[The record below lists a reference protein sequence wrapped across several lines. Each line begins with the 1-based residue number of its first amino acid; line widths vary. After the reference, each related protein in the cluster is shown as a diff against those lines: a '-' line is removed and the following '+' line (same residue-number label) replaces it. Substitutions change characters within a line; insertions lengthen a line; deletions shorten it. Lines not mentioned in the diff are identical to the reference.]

1 MTESKFSEAAG
12 EISISEG
19 DMLRLVDAIKN
30 GGTVQDFMEANPEI
44 SKQDV
49 LSMLQAMIPETTG
62 LGFGEKEDLQ
72 LALLDATYFREVLA
86 EYYRTGVMLTW
97 YHWLEMPVENLP
109 WAQVKAGDREFNL
122 QEIRDNFVGPKSI
135 PDNVRKHLK
144 QISTIAIKESYQI
157 SFFRLL
163 EESREGED
171 APPSIKQ
178 VIAELDKPENKE
190 LIDRLSGNAE
200 ANINNIKQQAKN
212 LWDKHGRSAYIFRNS
227 LIHGRA
233 LMTDP
238 DSKVWKE
245 NVENEESS
253 RDFYATLDG
262 LYTILEYISKT
273 CFAAEKPLP
282 KFDELW
288 ESLFNDKPFGSEV
301 WCFDGVKYPFKLLG
315 AQFPKRVLPTD

>member
-1 MTESKFSEAAG
+1 MTESKFSEASG
-12 EISISEG
+12 ELSISEG

-30 GGTVQDFMEANPEI
+30 GGTVQDFIEANPEI
-44 SKQDV
+44 SEKDV
-49 LSMLQAMIPETTG
+49 LSMLQAMTPETDG

-97 YHWLEMPVENLP
+97 YHWLEMPVQNLP
-109 WAQVKAGDREFNL
+109 WVQVKAGDHKFNL
-122 QEIRDNFVGPKSI
+122 QEIRDSFVGPKSI
-135 PDNVRKHLK
+135 PDNVRKHLM
-144 QISTIAIKESYQI
+144 QISTVAIKESYQM

-163 EESREGED
+163 EESRDGED

-178 VIAELDKPENKE
+178 VITELEKPENKE
-190 LIDRLSGNAE
+190 LVNRLSGNAE
-200 ANINNIKQQAKN
+200 ANIKSIKQQAKH
-212 LWDKHGRSAYIFRNS
+212 LWNQHGKSAYIFRNP

-245 NVENEESS
+245 TVENEESS

-262 LYTILEYISKT
+262 IYSILEYISKT
-273 CFAAEKPLP
+273 CFAAENSLP
-282 KFDELW
+282 KYNEFW

-315 AQFPKRVLPTD
+315 SQFPKRVLPAN

>member
-1 MTESKFSEAAG
+1 MTESKFSEASG
-12 EISISEG
+12 ELSISEG

-30 GGTVQDFMEANPEI
+30 GGTVQDFIIANPEI
-44 SKQDV
+44 SEKDV
-49 LSMLQAMIPETTG
+49 LSMLQAMTPETDG

-97 YHWLEMPVENLP
+97 YHWLAMPVQNLP
-109 WAQVKAGDREFNL
+109 WVQVKAGDHKFNL
-122 QEIRDNFVGPKSI
+122 QEIRDSFVGPKSI
-135 PDNVRKHLK
+135 PDNVRKHLM
-144 QISTIAIKESYQI
+144 QISTVAIKESYQM

-163 EESREGED
+163 EESRDGED

-178 VIAELDKPENKE
+178 VITELEKPENKE
-190 LIDRLSGNAE
+190 LVNRLSGNAE
-200 ANINNIKQQAKN
+200 ANIKSIKQQAKH
-212 LWDKHGRSAYIFRNS
+212 LWDQHGKSAYIFRNP

-245 NVENEESS
+245 SVENEESS

-262 LYTILEYISKT
+262 IYSILEYISKT
-273 CFAAEKPLP
+273 CFAAEKSLP
-282 KFDELW
+282 KYSEFW

-315 AQFPKRVLPTD
+315 SQFPKRVLPAN